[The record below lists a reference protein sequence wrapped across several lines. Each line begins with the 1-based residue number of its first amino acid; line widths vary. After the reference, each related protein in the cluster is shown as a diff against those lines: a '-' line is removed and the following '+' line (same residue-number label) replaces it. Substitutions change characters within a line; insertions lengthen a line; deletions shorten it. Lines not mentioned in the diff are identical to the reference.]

1 MALASI
7 PISPTASF
15 AGCARGIETTAS
27 VTVLVLHDGRR
38 LAVHA
43 RPDPA
48 GARRCHDAMRHLSS
62 VRIEGTVDRPSA
74 RVRGIGN
81 RLPVDLAV
89 PLATA
94 LALVDA
100 GVPAVVSLLP
110 EAVTA

>member
-7 PISPTASF
+7 PTFAPALF
-15 AGCARGIETTAS
+15 AGRARRIETTAS
-27 VTVLVLHDGRR
+27 DTVLVLDDGRR
-38 LAVHA
+38 LAIHA

-48 GARRCHDAMRHLSS
+48 GARRCRGAMRHLSS

-74 RVRGIGN
+74 RIRGIGN

-100 GVPAVVSLLP
+100 GVPAVVSLLTRS
-110 EAVTA
+110 VTN